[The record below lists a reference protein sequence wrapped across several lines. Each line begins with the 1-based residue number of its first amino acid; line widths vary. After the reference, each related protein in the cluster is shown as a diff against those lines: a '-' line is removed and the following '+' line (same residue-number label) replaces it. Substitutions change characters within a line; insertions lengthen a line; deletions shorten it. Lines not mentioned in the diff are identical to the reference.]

1 MPFPG
6 IPDPKQAGIPEAP
19 PELVAS
25 LRTALKPLLDPPEAA
40 LVRVLHYGQLLL
52 AANTVTNLT
61 GAKDWKRLGP
71 HLLDCVHAAA
81 YLPKD
86 LRNFFDWGSGG
97 GMPGLVFA
105 SLFPQLKAHL
115 CERNGKKADFLRE
128 AADAMELIETEV
140 HRGQGDEQWP
150 LLDPHPELLIARA
163 VEPLPKLLK
172 RLAAPRLRMRRLFLM
187 VGPRWVEE
195 WPEEERES
203 GPWILQASHDYQP
216 GEEDRGIRT
225 VLLVQARL
233 PERSKPKQKPSSNSS
248 PWGNR

>member
-25 LRTALKPLLDPPEAA
+25 LRLALEPLLDPPEAA
-40 LVRVLHYGQLLL
+40 LVRVLRYGQLLL

-71 HLLDCVHAAA
+71 HLLDCVYAARF
-81 YLPKD
+81 LPTD
-86 LRNFFDWGSGG
+86 LRSFFDWGSGG

-105 SLFPQLKAHL
+105 CIYPQMKAHL

-128 AADAMELIETEV
+128 AADELELLETEV
-140 HRGQGDEQWP
+140 HRGQGEEQWTK
-150 LLDPHPELLIARA
+150 LDPHPELMLARA

-172 RLAAPRLRMRRLFLM
+172 RLTAPRLRMRNLFLM

-203 GPWILQASHDYQP
+203 GHWMLQAALDYVP
-216 GEEDRGIRT
+216 NEEDSGTRT
-225 VLLVQARL
+225 VLSIHAR
-233 PERSKPKQKPSSNSS
+233 PPKRNKAPTSN
-248 PWGNR
+248 PWGKRS